1 MHSAGLLVPRWCSAV
16 GGAAV
21 NADEQAWSWMRRHG
35 VTTRTGVRRAK
46 ERDHEEAL
54 VEHRRRGHRVPPAF
68 GVPTRSVAFRM
79 GDRVRIEVRGKIVVG
94 EVVTIAQGENV
105 IYTVQVGRIR
115 HSRTPGQMRK
125 ESS

>member
-1 MHSAGLLVPRWCSAV
+1 MD
-16 GGAAV
+16 
-21 NADEQAWSWMRRHG
+21 ADEQAWAWMRRHG

-54 VEHRRRGHRVPPAF
+54 AEHKRRGHRVPPAF

-79 GDRVRIEVRGKIVVG
+79 GDRVRIEVQGQIVTG

-105 IYTVQVGRIR
+105 IYVVQVGRIR
-115 HSRTPGQMRK
+115 HSRTAGQMRK
-125 ESS
+125 ASK